1 MILEI
6 SSNRRNEIKNIVY
19 SALLHSA
26 QLSIPVKIGTIIRS
40 YSNIKMITYSSQVR
54 KHGISYEELII
65 SAETKDSYV
74 VYCHSKNKYCI
85 YYNDLDLNIT
95 SCNRVRWN
103 LAHELGHVLLKH
115 HKLCSKEKLLRGGFF
130 LENIDDY
137 NYKIAE
143 IEANYFAQLI
153 LVPHAALLG
162 FKIMNQ
168 KQLKD
173 ICQISDKAAKRRY
186 YEFVEWKS
194 HVNAQDEYDNHIF
207 HLYYDFI
214 YKRKCKKCDAGI
226 IQRYGNYCP
235 ICGNKKTLEWGDGI
249 MNYKEYETT
258 VEGFLET
265 CIRCGNKKIMGNYC
279 QICGAP
285 VRNYCTSY
293 LDNEDPQQCR
303 HSSPLPGNAR
313 YCPDCGSMSI
323 FYQMDI
329 LNIWNIEYDQFMEE
343 EAFEANIPTYSDGFM
358 TIPDEPPAKLSLE
371 DDIDEELPFN

>member
-1 MILEI
+1 MTTIGRKMILEI

-235 ICGNKKTLEWGDGI
+235 ICGNKKTLEWGDGDQ
-249 MNYKEYETT
+249 MKYPLLDTYENGKLKECPTCHNEITNI
-258 VEGFLET
+258 EGDF
-265 CIRCGNKKIMGNYC
+265 C
-279 QICGAP
+279 QICGNNL
-285 VRNYCTSY
+285 VNRCINDECSNT
-293 LDNEDPQQCR
+293 
-303 HSSPLPGNAR
+303 SPLPSNAR
-313 YCPDCGSMSI
+313 YCPQCGCQSS
-323 FYQMDI
+323 FYNSCLLKAWDYKEPSFI
-329 LNIWNIEYDQFMEE
+329 
-343 EAFEANIPTYSDGFM
+343 SDGFM
-358 TIPDEPPAKLSLE
+358 NVPDPEELPFPE
-371 DDIDEELPFN
+371 IDEELPFN